1 MIIECCKEIQSS
13 CGYESRK
20 IFARV
25 GDKLS
30 SDLETIRRHET
41 RINRNQQKQ
50 ITTLNSITQRKKGL
64 ATELRSVIDRVKKLD
79 YEGKDLSN
87 AVHTKEHE
95 YEERMRDASGGAQ
108 VSKLKKAIAAIKLEV
123 KEHIVN
129 EGVMNSV
136 LFTCAGMRRG
146 KHHLFDELADPVAAA
161 AGSAGAKRVKGTATK
176 NNTEV
181 A

>member
-1 MIIECCKEIQSS
+1 M
-13 CGYESRK
+13 
-20 IFARV
+20 
-25 GDKLS
+25 
-30 SDLETIRRHET
+30 
-41 RINRNQQKQ
+41 
-50 ITTLNSITQRKKGL
+50 
-64 ATELRSVIDRVKKLD
+64 IDRVKKLD

-95 YEERMRDASGGAQ
+95 YEERMRDASGSAQ

-123 KEHIVN
+123 QEHTVN

-146 KHHLFDELADPVAAA
+146 KHHLFDELADPSAAAA
-161 AGSAGAKRVKGTATK
+161 AGAAKRVKGTATK
-176 NNTEV
+176 NNTEE